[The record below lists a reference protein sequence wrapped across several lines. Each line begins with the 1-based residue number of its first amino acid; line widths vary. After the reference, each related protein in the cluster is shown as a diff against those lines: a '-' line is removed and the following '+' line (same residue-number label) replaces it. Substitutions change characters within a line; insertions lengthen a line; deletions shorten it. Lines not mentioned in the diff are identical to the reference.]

1 MSKSSVMNVD
11 SGKKRTVLKDSSW
24 IRRNAEEDEPVD
36 YDPNPGKLVLSQR
49 KSLDN
54 VDSKPAEADKTP
66 VSSGTS
72 ISSLTKRYGSSQEPL
87 NKTSSSSTNTKS
99 GAVAPSSPSKPPV
112 PAKNP
117 TLKTPNSSSSSSFT
131 ARVFSGANTSGAPL
145 SPVKR
150 TSGEKLPEVT
160 PSRNTNGLKTSSNGA
175 PPPTPPPSV
184 TVPSSPAPSAT
195 STVKSPAVT
204 SPVIQPAVK
213 SSTRSESVSVYT
225 TPSSLVSTSSTS
237 STHTIITN
245 TKTSFS
251 TLEETPKPV
260 EKPSE
265 DLKLSDASY
274 SSSRS
279 PSAVTVNTRYSY
291 HTPSAP
297 LDDLADTLLPTR
309 IGSIQSQPVRSETQV
324 KTVYSEIS
332 PSSPTLRS
340 PLQTLESSR
349 TQVKTVYSEYSP
361 SSPTLESSRTQVKTV
376 YSEYSPS
383 SPTLESSRTQVK
395 TVYSEY
401 SPSSPTLESSRTVYS
416 EIPASSPTLR
426 SPLQTPE
433 SSRTVSSRDICTVC
447 GKPIAGSE
455 RMILDDLKINSHTS
469 CFRCAACHCDLGR
482 LEAGKSIWV
491 YRERVN
497 CSNCYSKVRG
507 QWYI

>member
-195 STVKSPAVT
+195 STSVKSPAVT

-361 SSPTLESSRTQVKTV
+361 SSPTLESSRT
-376 YSEYSPS
+376 
-383 SPTLESSRTQVK
+383 
-395 TVYSEY
+395 
-401 SPSSPTLESSRTVYS
+401 VYS